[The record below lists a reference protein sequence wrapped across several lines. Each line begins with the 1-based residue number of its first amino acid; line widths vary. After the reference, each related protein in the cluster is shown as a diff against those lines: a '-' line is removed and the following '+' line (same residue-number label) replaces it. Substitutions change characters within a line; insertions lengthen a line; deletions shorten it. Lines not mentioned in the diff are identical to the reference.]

1 MQHDDKEAVITP
13 EELRI
18 KMAVQRDAD
27 EPINGGRT
35 AWPMKTKSPR
45 RLLRCCVQK

>member
-27 EPINGGRT
+27 EPMS
-35 AWPMKTKSPR
+35 AVEEPR
-45 RLLRCCVQK
+45 GQ